1 MRLISRP
8 ATSGFE
14 QHIRATYYIPPH
26 SSISIVRKTVHF
38 LHCLMFL
45 ARWILYVPDGLASPE
60 HTISLIILY
69 VPSVIALTCKCCNDW
84 RPMQSHFYKSRLKM
98 KLRRTSSQ
106 RETAMDRVQG
116 GVFAIVKYAFSFSQ
130 CFESLTLHEAIF
142 TLLEKLFCSAKLQCS
157 GCFRL
162 HLGAVFFFTLE
173 LLNDAVQ
180 NRTDVLDLHL
190 LVNLGWHPLFFLS
203 LEENRRPQLDVA
215 CAPLDR
221 IRRIL
226 VYIYICS

>member
-14 QHIRATYYIPPH
+14 QQIRATYHIPPH
-26 SSISIVRKTVHF
+26 SFSIVRKTVHF

-60 HTISLIILY
+60 HPISLIILY

-84 RPMQSHFYKSRLKM
+84 CPMQSHFYKSRLKM

-130 CFESLTLHEAIF
+130 CFESMHY
-142 TLLEKLFCSAKLQCS
+142 QCN
-157 GCFRL
+157 F
-162 HLGAVFFFTLE
+162 
-173 LLNDAVQ
+173 
-180 NRTDVLDLHL
+180 
-190 LVNLGWHPLFFLS
+190 
-203 LEENRRPQLDVA
+203 
-215 CAPLDR
+215 
-221 IRRIL
+221 
-226 VYIYICS
+226 